1 MSKAHA
7 QGSKATETPTPRR
20 VRTGKQ
26 MLEQIR
32 THGYARVE
40 LTPSEH
46 SQLMNLFEK
55 SKHFFGAGPEHNKKH
70 SNGKLT
76 NGYRPPKSAY
86 NNGDP
91 INEADTN
98 DSFLYWNARLGAE
111 IPGNDQIPEFLDAL
125 EAYRSGPVCGI
136 MNELME
142 ALADHYGKKKHP
154 FEAASVLQV
163 NSFGLPTDRKLL
175 QTRHE
180 DGVLA
185 TVIWA
190 SAPGLEVFIDDKEH
204 AITFEPGEVMVMPG
218 GILDTMTG
226 GDIKPIYHQVR
237 NHGPESVGR
246 KSIMYFSCPDVHRGP
261 IEPYIA
267 NESNEGVDIRE
278 MIRKSTDKFGLPN
291 NFVETAVTA

>member
-1 MSKAHA
+1 MSKAYT
-7 QGSKATETPTPRR
+7 QGSEVTKAPDPWR

-40 LTPSEH
+40 LTPSER

-55 SKHFFGAGPEHNKKH
+55 SKHFFGSGPEHNKKH
-70 SNGKLT
+70 SNEKLT
-76 NGYRPPKSAY
+76 NGYRPPRSAY

-91 INEADTN
+91 VNEADVN

-125 EAYRSGPVCGI
+125 ETYRSGPAREI
-136 MNELME
+136 MNKLMK
-142 ALADHYGKKKHP
+142 ALADHYGKKEHP

-163 NSFGLPTDRKLL
+163 NSFGMPTDRKLL
-175 QTRHE
+175 QTRHQ

-190 SAPGLEVFIDDKEH
+190 SAPGLEVFVDDKNH
-204 AITFEPGEVMVMPG
+204 TITFEPDEVVVMPG
-218 GILDTMTG
+218 GILNTMTG
-226 GDIKPIYHQVR
+226 GDIKTLYHQVR
-237 NHGPESVGR
+237 NHGPESLGR

-261 IEPYIA
+261 VEPYIA
-267 NESNEGVDIRE
+267 NESNEGVDIRDV
-278 MIRKSTDKFGLPN
+278 IKRATDMFGLAD
-291 NFVETAVTA
+291 NFVGTAVTA

>member
-1 MSKAHA
+1 MSNAHT
-7 QGSKATETPTPRR
+7 QGSRVTKAPDPRR

-40 LTPSEH
+40 LTPGERG
-46 SQLMNLFEK
+46 QLMHLFEQ
-55 SKHFFGAGPEHNKKH
+55 SKHFFAAGPEHNSKH

-76 NGYRPPKSAY
+76 NGYRPPRSAF

-91 INEADTN
+91 VNEADTN
-98 DSFLYWNARLGAE
+98 DSFLYWNPRLGAE
-111 IPGNDQIPEFLDAL
+111 IPANEQIPEFLDAL
-125 EAYRSGPVCGI
+125 ETYRSGPVRRI
-136 MNELME
+136 MNELMQ
-142 ALADHYGKKKHP
+142 ALADHYGKGRHP

-163 NSFGLPTDRKLL
+163 NSFGAPTDRKLL

-190 SAPGLEVFIDDKEH
+190 SAPGLEVFIDDEEH
-204 AITFEPGEVMVMPG
+204 AITFESDEVVIMPG

-226 GDIKPIYHQVR
+226 GEVKRLYHQAR
-237 NHGPESVGR
+237 NHGSQSLGR
-246 KSIMYFSCPDVHRGP
+246 KSIMYFSCPDIHRGP

-267 NESNEGVDIRE
+267 NESNEGVDIRDV
-278 MIRKSTDKFGLPN
+278 IKKSTDMFGLPD
-291 NFVETAVTA
+291 NFIGTAVTA